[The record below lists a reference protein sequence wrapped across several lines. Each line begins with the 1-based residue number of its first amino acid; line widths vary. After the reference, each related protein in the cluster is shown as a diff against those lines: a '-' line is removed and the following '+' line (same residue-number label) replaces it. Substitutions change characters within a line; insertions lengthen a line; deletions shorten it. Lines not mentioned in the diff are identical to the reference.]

1 MSCGRL
7 TGAWGYREGWPCLG
21 LGSRAG
27 RVRCGSTS
35 ALLALRRSGGKFGY
49 SVQKGVWL
57 ANRRNWQ
64 KFFKAIDWV
73 VGEDNNYRQWPTE
86 FKYTVDAKRG
96 HLPLTAALRG
106 TQLHQSIMEHPAFE
120 AKKPTVR
127 RLGAVRLATGG
138 GWHQGSWSPTSS
150 GAGGSCVADW
160 ASSPGMNT
168 YGGAELLLCQLDL
181 LTHCSRFPCW
191 ISRRATRKVPELLL
205 SDWCPQLSS

>member
-1 MSCGRL
+1 MVARGFDEGSVTRL
-7 TGAWGYREGWPCLG
+7 TSVDLGGGPAGKAERAPSVVETVQDVPLESELGIDYAPLKELLAKGEFEKADDFTRAVLITMADKSAG
-21 LGSRAG
+21 LGAAKRGYVYFTEVKSIPVAD
-27 RVRCGSTS
+27 
-35 ALLALRRSGGKFGY
+35 LRTVDELWKTYSGGKFGY

-120 AKKPTVR
+120 AKKPT
-127 RLGAVRLATGG
+127 
-138 GWHQGSWSPTSS
+138 
-150 GAGGSCVADW
+150 
-160 ASSPGMNT
+160 
-168 YGGAELLLCQLDL
+168 
-181 LTHCSRFPCW
+181 
-191 ISRRATRKVPELLL
+191 
-205 SDWCPQLSS
+205 LSS